1 MPAVPSGCSE
11 KHLQQM
17 EFFAFYGIL
26 LLNLVAF
33 CMYSFDKATA
43 RRGLWRLSETV
54 LLVVA
59 IAGGAIGA
67 LMAMSLFRHKTRK
80 TVFRFAVPV
89 VAILHVLLA
98 AYLMLEWFRE
108 I

>member
-1 MPAVPSGCSE
+1 
-11 KHLQQM
+11 M

-33 CMYSFDKATA
+33 CMYGLDKSNAK
-43 RRGLWRLSETV
+43 RGLWRISETT

-59 IAGGAIGA
+59 IIGGAIGA

-80 TVFRFAVPV
+80 PVFKYAVP
-89 VAILHVLLA
+89 AIAVLHVSLV
-98 AYLMLEWFRE
+98 AYLMLKWFMR

>member
-1 MPAVPSGCSE
+1 
-11 KHLQQM
+11 M
-17 EFFAFYGIL
+17 EFFAFYGLL

-33 CMYSFDKATA
+33 CMYGFDKSNAK
-43 RRGLWRLSETV
+43 RGLWRISEMT

-59 IAGGAIGA
+59 IVGGAIGA

-80 TVFRFAVPV
+80 PVFTYGVPV
-89 VAILHVLLA
+89 IVVLHVSLA
-98 AYLMLEWFRE
+98 TYLIIRWFLK